1 MYGICMVELKEEGEA
16 HTKRERGRERRREIE
31 REVERGRERG
41 AEGWVPK
48 MRCAKG
54 GGKIIMRVYI
64 NK

>member
-1 MYGICMVELKEEGEA
+1 MGYVWWNCRRKEK
-16 HTKRERGRERRREIE
+16 HTQKERERGRERRREIE

-54 GGKIIMRVYI
+54 GGKIIMQVYI